1 MDDEDELYNHPAW
14 DAGLE
19 VGHSLGYYEAYEEAL
34 AAFQAGEIMLWLA
47 MNEPKSPE
55 GWEKWEAENG
65 PADEYVK
72 RWKRKPTEGQ

>member
-47 MNEPKSPE
+47 MN
-55 GWEKWEAENG
+55 
-65 PADEYVK
+65 
-72 RWKRKPTEGQ
+72 